1 MSGVLKAKVGGV
13 WVPIMG
19 SGMTAEVARWN
30 SAWGVLATAP
40 LNSTYALTTTQ
51 AALAT
56 LTAVPTVAGRRYVVH
71 ASWRTLE
78 GIGAATS
85 AIVNC
90 WGIPGDTSFHEH
102 YVYAPMAAT
111 GYGGGG
117 TVSWRF
123 DGTGAPVTLQLT
135 AQTYAGTGNMHA
147 QGGSSSHFWIEDVG
161 PVSFTAP
168 APPDPTPAW
177 TPFTFLNGWANL
189 GNPWQGGGYRKIGD
203 IVYLRGLVARGSA
216 LTANTPLAIATLPA
230 GYRPLGNH
238 IFTASCAGVSGYGEA
253 QVRLEVMLSGD
264 VEVISGSPATQ
275 VAQTYTSL
283 AGIQF
288 SMSA

>member
-1 MSGVLKAKVGGV
+1 MVEIPGVLKAKVGGV

-147 QGGSSSHFWIEDVG
+147 QGGSSSHFWIEDLG
-161 PVSFTAP
+161 PAIYNP
-168 APPDPTPAW
+168 APPPVNTPTPW
-177 TPFTFLNGWANL
+177 TAPTMLNGWAVYGAGGL
-189 GNPWQGGGYRKIGD
+189 GPLRYRLLGDMVQINGAIGGG
-203 IVYLRGLVARGSA
+203 
-216 LTANTPLAIATLPA
+216 TAQAAAFTLPV
-230 GYRPLGNH
+230 GYRPPADRYFHCSATVNPPVSIIVGANGNV
-238 IFTASCAGVSGYGEA
+238 IPWVATATV
-253 QVRLEVMLSGD
+253 D
-264 VEVISGSPATQ
+264 VNV
-275 VAQTYTSL
+275 
-283 AGIQF
+283 QF
-288 SMSA
+288 STTA

>member
-51 AALAT
+51 AVLAT

-90 WGIPGDTSFHEH
+90 WGITGDTSFHEH

-147 QGGSSSHFWIEDVG
+147 QGAH
-161 PVSFTAP
+161 
-168 APPDPTPAW
+168 
-177 TPFTFLNGWANL
+177 
-189 GNPWQGGGYRKIGD
+189 R
-203 IVYLRGLVARGSA
+203 
-216 LTANTPLAIATLPA
+216 AT
-230 GYRPLGNH
+230 
-238 IFTASCAGVSGYGEA
+238 
-253 QVRLEVMLSGD
+253 
-264 VEVISGSPATQ
+264 SGSR
-275 VAQTYTSL
+275 TS
-283 AGIQF
+283 ARRSTTPHRHRSTRPPRGR
-288 SMSA
+288 A